1 MHNPPP
7 QHPKGTSA
15 RVLLTSVFG
24 PYAQDDEYGSRSINP
39 MELYHNQV
47 TREQGPF
54 SLRMFHRSWGII
66 FIQHNISAPCAVLD
80 FPTRERFIEE
90 LKAHQYDIVGI
101 SSIIVN
107 VGKVREM
114 CRLVREHSP
123 DSTIVVGGHV
133 AAIPGVHHM
142 IDADHVVKGEGV
154 SWFRAY
160 LGEPVDAPV
169 QHPVIP
175 SSFGFRVMG
184 LRGPKGGGSPA
195 ATIIPSVGCPM
206 GCNFCT
212 TSAFFGG
219 KGKVVNFFEKGQEIF
234 NAMCDAEKRLGVKS
248 FFVMDENFLLYK
260 QRAME
265 LLEQMKARQKAW
277 SLYVFSSANALKKY
291 SMRELVELGVSW
303 VWMGL
308 ESPEGQYKKLDG
320 TDTVALTKELQS
332 HGIGV
337 LGSTIVGL
345 EHHTPD
351 NIAQEIEHAVLHDT
365 DFHQFM
371 LYTPVPGTPLYE
383 EMVDQGRLLPDVDL
397 ADIHGQDHFNFQH
410 AAIPREESKRLLDW
424 AFRLD
429 YERNGPSV
437 YRLAKTMLEGWKKY
451 RHDPDPRVRERIRD
465 AGHGL
470 RGGYG
475 AALFAM
481 EKYLR
486 ESNVEVSRKIRA
498 LRKEME
504 QELGVAQRWVDRAAG
519 PALLWLAR
527 RDARK
532 YPHGKRLEPMT
543 FFERRNWPEPV

>member
-1 MHNPPP
+1 
-7 QHPKGTSA
+7 
-15 RVLLTSVFG
+15 
-24 PYAQDDEYGSRSINP
+24 
-39 MELYHNQV
+39 
-47 TREQGPF
+47 
-54 SLRMFHRSWGII
+54 
-66 FIQHNISAPCAVLD
+66 
-80 FPTRERFIEE
+80 
-90 LKAHQYDIVGI
+90 
-101 SSIIVN
+101 
-107 VGKVREM
+107 
-114 CRLVREHSP
+114 
-123 DSTIVVGGHV
+123 
-133 AAIPGVHHM
+133 
-142 IDADHVVKGEGV
+142 
-154 SWFRAY
+154 
-160 LGEPVDAPV
+160 
-169 QHPVIP
+169 
-175 SSFGFRVMG
+175 
-184 LRGPKGGGSPA
+184 
-195 ATIIPSVGCPM
+195 
-206 GCNFCT
+206 
-212 TSAFFGG
+212 
-219 KGKVVNFFEKGQEIF
+219 QEIF

-260 QRAME
+260 ARAME
-265 LLEQMKARQKAW
+265 LLEQMKAKHKAW

-308 ESPEGQYKKLDG
+308 ESPESQYTKLDG

-345 EHHTPD
+345 EHHTPE

-383 EMVDQGRLLPDVDL
+383 EMVDQGRLLPDVNL

-451 RHDPDPRVRERIRD
+451 RYDPDPRVRERIRD
-465 AGHGL
+465 AGRGL

-486 ESNVEVSRKIRA
+486 RSNVEVSRNIRA
-498 LRKEME
+498 LRMDME
-504 QELGVAQRWVDRAAG
+504 HELGLFQRWGNRIAG

-532 YPHGKRLEPMT
+532 YPHGKQIEPMT
-543 FFERRNWPEPV
+543 FFERRNWPETA